1 MKRFFRILL
10 LLICLLLAGIALLF
24 VSHKS
29 LYFGKEA
36 GTDSLTVLSY
46 NTHRMG
52 GFAKPDENEVIA
64 YLRSSDA
71 DILCLQE
78 VEVYKSHKY
87 LTWKELRRALK
98 DYPYHYCDFKID
110 NKRRQYGNVVFSKYP
125 LTNTAT
131 VGFDSRGNISSQCD
145 VIVRKDTFRLFVNHL
160 ESNRLEQN
168 DLDSVIQTHSLSHGR
183 LIGKLQSARRLR
195 HEQAR
200 EIHSRVK
207 ASPYPVIV
215 VGDFNDIPLSLTYL
229 TLRPGLKD
237 CFLRTSNLRIGNT
250 LVWHS
255 SSASAG
261 KTSHSRSWNF
271 LGIRI
276 DYILC
281 SPFFVPVSFRTDHPS
296 GSDHYPVVSTL
307 TW

>member
-1 MKRFFRILL
+1 MKRFLRILFL
-10 LLICLLLAGIALLF
+10 LLCLLLVGIALLF

-29 LYFGKEA
+29 LYLRSGA
-36 GTDSLTVLSY
+36 GTHSLTVLSY
-46 NTHRMG
+46 NTCRMG
-52 GFAKPDENEVIA
+52 GFAKPDNNRVIA
-64 YLRSSDA
+64 YLRTSGA

-87 LTWKELRRALK
+87 LTFKELRKSLK
-98 DYPYHYCDFKID
+98 DYPYVFCDFKID
-110 NKRRQYGNVVFSKYP
+110 NHRRQYGNVVFSKYP
-125 LTNTAT
+125 LANTAT

-145 VIVRKDTFRLFVNHL
+145 IILPADTFRLFVNHL

-183 LIGKLQSARRLR
+183 LMDKLQSAGRLR
-195 HEQAR
+195 RAQAR
-200 EIHSRVK
+200 EVHSRVK

-215 VGDFNDIPLSLTYL
+215 LGDFNDIPLSLTYL
-229 TLRPGLKD
+229 TLRMGLKD
-237 CFLRTSNLRIGNT
+237 CFLRTSNLRLGNT
-250 LVWHS
+250 LVWH
-255 SSASAG
+255 
-261 KTSHSRSWNF
+261 W

-281 SPFFVPVSFRTDHPS
+281 SPSFVPVSFRTDRPS